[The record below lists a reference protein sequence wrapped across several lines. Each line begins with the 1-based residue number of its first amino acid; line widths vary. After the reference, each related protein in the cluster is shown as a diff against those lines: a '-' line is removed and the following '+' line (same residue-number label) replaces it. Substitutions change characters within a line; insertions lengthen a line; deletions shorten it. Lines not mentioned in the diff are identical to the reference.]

1 MSADSEKPWMPFSF
15 PLCSQCTNVQTHTK
29 KTVIQVYTCS
39 FLVAVYLMLFYNTLK
54 LIVAK
59 EQSSEEKLEYEGMG
73 TNLSLIKHQMF

>member
-1 MSADSEKPWMPFSF
+1 
-15 PLCSQCTNVQTHTK
+15 
-29 KTVIQVYTCS
+29 
-39 FLVAVYLMLFYNTLK
+39 MLFYNTLK